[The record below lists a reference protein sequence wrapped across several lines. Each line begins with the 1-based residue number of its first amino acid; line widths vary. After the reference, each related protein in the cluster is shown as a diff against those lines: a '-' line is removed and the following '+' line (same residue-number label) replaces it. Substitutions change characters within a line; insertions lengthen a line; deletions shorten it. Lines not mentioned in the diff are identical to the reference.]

1 MFLSQIFS
9 EVTTVNLNST
19 EKDDVFVELVNVIH
33 SVYPELDC
41 DEAVT
46 ELNNRE
52 KLMSTG
58 IMHSVG
64 IPHAEVESM
73 KGVKGAIGICSSGID
88 YNSLDKSPVHVVFMI
103 LSGKNLAEEH
113 ILILKKLALVLQTPD
128 FIKKVLECSSSA
140 EVYKLFSTIESE
152 VAM

>member
-9 EVTTVNLNST
+9 EVTTVNLPST
-19 EKDDVFVELVNVIH
+19 VMAVVFVDLVNLIT
-33 SVYPELDC
+33 SVCPELDC